1 MSIPLPTS
9 QTPVATA
16 RRRGVLFCLAVILLF
31 PLHAQEPQTTTDTQT
46 THSPVP
52 GLTIRERMT
61 HYTVDATRPSDM
73 REQMAARGPRTAL
86 GHPVT
91 GITRSQLTAR
101 YLLWP
106 AHGQCTIGDVQVE
119 VDIELRLPRWT
130 PEGTPSPEMTKRWHW
145 LSEVLQEHEQGHRTN
160 GLRAGEDLLQRLQ
173 VLPAESDCRR
183 LERTALRVRREVMAE
198 LRRRD
203 SEYDRDTDYGRKA
216 IDERIEADRRRIREI
231 DAERATEQARQL
243 IRGM

>member
-9 QTPVATA
+9 QTSVAIA
-16 RRRGVLFCLAVILLF
+16 RRRGVLFCLAMILLF
-31 PLHAQEPQTTTDTQT
+31 PLHAQEPPSTADTQT

-91 GITRSQLTAR
+91 GITRSQLSAR

-106 AHGQCTIGDVQVE
+106 APGRCTIDDVQVE

-130 PEGTPSPEMTKRWHW
+130 PADTPSPEMTKRWHW
-145 LSEVLQEHEQGHRTN
+145 LSEVLQEHEHGHRAN
-160 GLRAGEDLLQRLQ
+160 GVRAGEDLLKRLRA
-173 VLPAESDCRR
+173 LPAETDCRR

-203 SEYDRDTDYGRKA
+203 SEYDRDTDYGRKS